1 MKSDDHIIIIYYQ
14 VWMHDDVVTSPL
26 PTYAKRKRESMVGII
41 FHILCGDLCFLYSPF
56 FENKMLSFSVH
67 ADIILS
73 VVVFVCPR
81 DF

>member
-1 MKSDDHIIIIYYQ
+1 
-14 VWMHDDVVTSPL
+14 MHDDVVTSPL

-41 FHILCGDLCFLYSPF
+41 FHIVWRSVFSFYSPF